1 MQRNDEG
8 NSLSISIEPVSPPS
22 GEPRYLDLDPDEGE
36 GRREG
41 PSPGA
46 SSKT

>member
-8 NSLSISIEPVSPPS
+8 NSLSISIDPVRPQS
-22 GEPRYLDLDPDEGE
+22 GEFRYLDLDPDEGE

-41 PSPGA
+41 PSAGA